1 MVFIRVTKEG
11 DSENALGR
19 AYIVSDKSLLHERAT
34 PCLSCLLP
42 KHQDG
47 DSRNTRDFTNG
58 MVVITVSLSFFYMQF
73 MDMMQKCGSEIS
85 V

>member
-11 DSENALGR
+11 NSENALGQ
-19 AYIVSDKSLLHERAT
+19 AYIVSDKSLLHERST

-42 KHQDG
+42 KQVTAEILETSLMG
-47 DSRNTRDFTNG
+47 LF
-58 MVVITVSLSFFYMQF
+58 VITVSLSFFYMHS